1 MTNKKESV
9 FYIGIFLLPG
19 RGGDVSGAVSAGG
32 QPDGAVFWYDCLSG
46 MAGL

>member
-1 MTNKKESV
+1 MTNKKNR
-9 FYIGIFLLPG
+9 FLHWYFPAARAG
-19 RGGDVSGAVSAGG
+19 GGDVSGAVSAGG